1 MGKDS
6 ERSVHLERTAPLQF
20 RVTNQSGSS
29 MIIGNGDPDA
39 FSPIELLL
47 AAIAGCTAMDVDAIT
62 RKRTAPERFEV
73 DIRADKIK
81 DAGGNRLVNVEV
93 NFQVRFPDSEAG
105 AAATAVLPVAARKS
119 HDRLCVVSRT
129 VELPTPITVRIDG
142 AELSERE

>member
-6 ERSVHLERTAPLQF
+6 ERSVRLERTAPLQF
-20 RVTNQSGSS
+20 QVTNRRGSS
-29 MIIGNGDPDA
+29 MIIGNGDPAA

-62 RKRTAPERFEV
+62 GKRAEPERFEV
-73 DIRADKIK
+73 GIRGDKIK
-81 DAGGNRLVNVEV
+81 DVDGNRLVNIEV
-93 NFQVRFPDSEAG
+93 NFEVRFPDTEAG

-129 VELPTPITVRIDG
+129 VELSSPIAIRIDG
-142 AELSERE
+142 SELPEPE